1 MEKDIKLFLI
11 IYFECFFILIFFGE
25 VLPRILELVLNN
37 YYNNPEFHKNS
48 ILVGREVNKGLQ
60 FIYNYM
66 KTFKLFLF

>member
-11 IYFECFFILIFFGE
+11 IYIECFFILIFFGE